1 MIDTHSPNY
10 KVYDIQECND
20 IVAPYKGKM
29 IWQDGDIGVIYCP
42 YIPDCLKDIP
52 PDKVREFI
60 AKTGLKKKREDQNDF

>member
-10 KVYDIQECND
+10 KVYKAKECDD
-20 IVAPYKGKM
+20 IVAPYKVR
-29 IWQDGDIGVIYCP
+29 IVWQEGLTYCP

-60 AKTGLKKKREDQNDF
+60 AKTGLKKKREEQNDF